1 MTSPSP
7 ATLETKEFAAYQ
19 RFEQLEWLHAKFVTH
34 EFAPHTHEGFAI
46 GVIECG
52 VEAFKYRKALHYAVP
67 GQVLAV
73 NPDEIHTGF
82 AAQTGGWQY
91 RMFYPSADF
100 LGSIASEIGLRGL
113 PFFDQAIWQ
122 NPTVAQLLSKAHC
135 ALEERAMETSAS
147 QLERDTALLEALT
160 ALIAQHADTRPVR
173 RPTTPGSSV
182 VAVARAYL
190 DEHALENPSLQHLAG
205 LSGVSAFQ
213 LLRAFKRE
221 LGLPP
226 HAYLVQR
233 RLEKAR
239 GLLRSGVT
247 PIRAAI
253 DTGFS
258 DQAHLTRVFKRA
270 YGITPGVFGK
280 RY

>member
-7 ATLETKEFAAYQ
+7 ATLEAKEFAAYQ

-46 GVIECG
+46 GVIERG

-82 AAQTGGWQY
+82 AAQIGGWQY
-91 RMFYPSADF
+91 RMFYPSAD
-100 LGSIASEIGLRGL
+100 LLRGIASEIGLRGT
-113 PFFDQAIWQ
+113 PFFKQAIWQ
-122 NPTVAQLLSKAHC
+122 NSATAQLLNEAH
-135 ALEERAMETSAS
+135 RVFETNAS
-147 QLERDTALLEALT
+147 QLERDVALLEAFT
-160 ALIAQHADTRPVR
+160 ALIEQHADTRATR
-173 RPTTPGSSV
+173 TPTIPGSSV
-182 VAVARAYL
+182 VALARAYL
-190 DEHALENPSLQHLAG
+190 DEHAFENPSLEHLAG
-205 LSGVSAFQ
+205 LSGISAFQ

-247 PIRAAI
+247 PVRAAS
-253 DTGFS
+253 DSGFS

-270 YGITPGVFGK
+270 YGITPGVFARGWTEQG
-280 RY
+280 